1 MIFIYRQ
8 KSLSTKS
15 LTKLVPDSL
24 HTQKLLVV
32 SKFEDA
38 DTLQHRRQVVQ
49 SRSVSELSQIS
60 GLSDFPMPDK
70 LEKLMTLR
78 SRKQKFEPSTNDEQ
92 LVNNT
97 KPEGK
102 DYSHLSPMA
111 IHDTLYSTLPR
122 SMKSELLV
130 KSRVTSVK
138 DSSDAAT
145 DKVQARRDLVSCKSV
160 NELSQVRSLAD
171 VPIPSP
177 IQNLMDKRKQR
188 NLEED
193 DLDTSSQCTG

>member
-1 MIFIYRQ
+1 M
-8 KSLSTKS
+8 
-15 LTKLVPDSL
+15 PDSL
-24 HTQKLLVV
+24 HSQKLLVV

-38 DTLQHRRQVVQ
+38 DTLQLRQQIVQ

-60 GLSDFPMPDK
+60 GLSDFPVPEK
-70 LEKLMTLR
+70 LEKLMTLKRKKEQKLEDTLDR
-78 SRKQKFEPSTNDEQ
+78 SA
-92 LVNNT
+92 

-111 IHDTLYSTLPR
+111 LHDTLYSTLPR
-122 SMKSELLV
+122 SMKSELRV
-130 KSRVTSVK
+130 KSRITSIK
-138 DSSDAAT
+138 DSSDAAI
-145 DKVQARRDLVSCKSV
+145 DKVQTRRDLVSSKSV
-160 NELSQVRSLAD
+160 NELSQVKTLAD

-188 NLEED
+188 IMDDGD

>member
-1 MIFIYRQ
+1 M
-8 KSLSTKS
+8 STKS

-24 HTQKLLVV
+24 HSQKLLVV

-38 DTLQHRRQVVQ
+38 DTLQLRQQIVQ

-60 GLSDFPMPDK
+60 GLSDFPVPEK
-70 LEKLMTLR
+70 LEKLMTLKRKKEQKLEDTLDR
-78 SRKQKFEPSTNDEQ
+78 SA
-92 LVNNT
+92 

-111 IHDTLYSTLPR
+111 LHDTLYSTLPR
-122 SMKSELLV
+122 SMKSELRV
-130 KSRVTSVK
+130 TSRITSVK

-145 DKVQARRDLVSCKSV
+145 DKIQTRRDLVSSKSV
-160 NELSQVRSLAD
+160 NELSQVKTLAD

-188 NLEED
+188 IMDHDGD

>member
-1 MIFIYRQ
+1 M
-8 KSLSTKS
+8 STKS

-24 HTQKLLVV
+24 HSQKLLVV

-38 DTLQHRRQVVQ
+38 DTLQLRQQIVQ

-60 GLSDFPMPDK
+60 GLSDFPVPEK
-70 LEKLMTLR
+70 LEKLMTLKRKKEQKLEDILDR
-78 SRKQKFEPSTNDEQ
+78 SA
-92 LVNNT
+92 

-111 IHDTLYSTLPR
+111 LHDTLYSTLPR
-122 SMKSELLV
+122 SMKSELRV
-130 KSRVTSVK
+130 TSRITSVK

-145 DKVQARRDLVSCKSV
+145 DKIQTRRDLVSSKSV
-160 NELSQVRSLAD
+160 NELSQVKTLAD

-188 NLEED
+188 IMDHDGD

>member
-1 MIFIYRQ
+1 M
-8 KSLSTKS
+8 
-15 LTKLVPDSL
+15 PDSL
-24 HTQKLLVV
+24 HSQKLLVV

-38 DTLQHRRQVVQ
+38 DTLQLRQQIVQ

-60 GLSDFPMPDK
+60 GLSDFPVPVK
-70 LEKLMTLR
+70 LAKLMTLKRKKEQKLEDTLDR
-78 SRKQKFEPSTNDEQ
+78 SA
-92 LVNNT
+92 

-111 IHDTLYSTLPR
+111 LHDTLYSTLPR
-122 SMKSELLV
+122 SMKSELRV
-130 KSRVTSVK
+130 TSRITSVK

-145 DKVQARRDLVSCKSV
+145 DKIQTRRDLVSSKSV
-160 NELSQVRSLAD
+160 NELSQVKTLAD

-188 NLEED
+188 IMDHDGD

>member
-1 MIFIYRQ
+1 M
-8 KSLSTKS
+8 STKS

-24 HTQKLLVV
+24 HSQKLLVV

-38 DTLQHRRQVVQ
+38 DTLQLRQQIVQ

-60 GLSDFPMPDK
+60 GLSDFPVPEK
-70 LEKLMTLR
+70 LEKLMTLKRKKEQKLEDTLDR
-78 SRKQKFEPSTNDEQ
+78 SA
-92 LVNNT
+92 

-111 IHDTLYSTLPR
+111 LHDTLYSTLPR
-122 SMKSELLV
+122 SMKSELRV
-130 KSRVTSVK
+130 TSRITSVK

-145 DKVQARRDLVSCKSV
+145 DKIQTRRDLVSSKSV
-160 NELSQVRSLAD
+160 NELSQVKTLAD

-177 IQNLMDKRKQR
+177 IQTLMDKRKQR
-188 NLEED
+188 IMDHDGD

>member
-1 MIFIYRQ
+1 M
-8 KSLSTKS
+8 STKS

-24 HTQKLLVV
+24 HSQKLLVV

-38 DTLQHRRQVVQ
+38 DTLQLRQQIVQ

-60 GLSDFPMPDK
+60 GLSDFPVPEK
-70 LEKLMTLR
+70 LEKLMTLK
-78 SRKQKFEPSTNDEQ
+78 RKKEQKLEDTLDTSA
-92 LVNNT
+92 

-111 IHDTLYSTLPR
+111 LHDTLYSTLPR
-122 SMKSELLV
+122 SMKSELRV
-130 KSRVTSVK
+130 TSRITSVK

-145 DKVQARRDLVSCKSV
+145 DKIQTRRDLVSSKSV
-160 NELSQVRSLAD
+160 NELSQVKTLAD

-188 NLEED
+188 MMDHDGD

>member
-1 MIFIYRQ
+1 M
-8 KSLSTKS
+8 STKS

-24 HTQKLLVV
+24 HSQKLLVV

-38 DTLQHRRQVVQ
+38 DTLQLRQQIVQ

-60 GLSDFPMPDK
+60 GLSDFPVPEK
-70 LEKLMTLR
+70 LEKLMTLK
-78 SRKQKFEPSTNDEQ
+78 RKKEQKLEDTLDTSA
-92 LVNNT
+92 

-111 IHDTLYSTLPR
+111 LHDTLYSTLPR
-122 SMKSELLV
+122 SMKSELRV
-130 KSRVTSVK
+130 TSRITSVK

-145 DKVQARRDLVSCKSV
+145 DKIQTRRDLVSSKSV
-160 NELSQVRSLAD
+160 NELSQVKTLAD

-188 NLEED
+188 IMDHDGD

>member
-1 MIFIYRQ
+1 M
-8 KSLSTKS
+8 STKS
-15 LTKLVPDSL
+15 LTKLVPESL
-24 HTQKLLVV
+24 HSQKLLVV

-38 DTLQHRRQVVQ
+38 DTLQLRQQIVQ

-60 GLSDFPMPDK
+60 GLSDFPVPEK

-78 SRKQKFEPSTNDEQ
+78 RKRQQKVEESKSGDTLDNSA
-92 LVNNT
+92 
-97 KPEGK
+97 KPEVK

-111 IHDTLYSTLPR
+111 LHDTLYSTLPR
-122 SMKSELLV
+122 SMKSELRV
-130 KSRVTSVK
+130 KSRITSIK
-138 DSSDAAT
+138 DSSDAAI
-145 DKVQARRDLVSCKSV
+145 DKVQTRRDLVSSKSV
-160 NELSQVRSLAD
+160 NELSQVKTLAD

-188 NLEED
+188 IMDDGD

>member
-1 MIFIYRQ
+1 M
-8 KSLSTKS
+8 
-15 LTKLVPDSL
+15 PESL
-24 HTQKLLVV
+24 HSQKLLVV

-38 DTLQHRRQVVQ
+38 DTLQLRQQIVQ

-60 GLSDFPMPDK
+60 GLSDFPVPEK

-78 SRKQKFEPSTNDEQ
+78 RKRQQKVEESKSGDTLDNSAKSE
-92 LVNNT
+92 V
-97 KPEGK
+97 K

-111 IHDTLYSTLPR
+111 LHDTLYSTLPR
-122 SMKSELLV
+122 SMKSELRV
-130 KSRVTSVK
+130 KSRITSIK
-138 DSSDAAT
+138 DSSDAAI
-145 DKVQARRDLVSCKSV
+145 DKVQTRRDLVSSKSV
-160 NELSQVRSLAD
+160 NELSQVKTLAD

-188 NLEED
+188 IMDDGD

>member
-1 MIFIYRQ
+1 M
-8 KSLSTKS
+8 STKS

-24 HTQKLLVV
+24 HSQKLLVV

-38 DTLQHRRQVVQ
+38 DTLQLRQQIVQ

-60 GLSDFPMPDK
+60 GLSDFPVPEK
-70 LEKLMTLR
+70 LEKLMTLKRKKEQKLEDTLDR
-78 SRKQKFEPSTNDEQ
+78 SA
-92 LVNNT
+92 

-111 IHDTLYSTLPR
+111 LHDTLYSTLPR
-122 SMKSELLV
+122 SMKSELRV
-130 KSRVTSVK
+130 TSRITSVK

-145 DKVQARRDLVSCKSV
+145 DKIQTRRDLVSSKSV
-160 NELSQVRSLAD
+160 NELSQVKTLAD

-188 NLEED
+188 MMDHDGD